1 MTETVNLQLSGMIQ
15 TTIFGGQLK
24 DQFSPKETVANK
36 MKTALITGVSGYL
49 GSHLAKTLKKAGW
62 KVVGIDKKYPKNKYV
77 DLFQIGDITEQEPLV
92 NTFRKVRIDTVF
104 HLAGRIEVCESNKN
118 PIEFYRNNVN
128 GTINVLNAMKT
139 FGVDKI
145 IYSSTAG
152 VYKTKNEPITEVDE
166 VNPFNNPYSGSK
178 YCAEMAI
185 RQSGIKHI
193 IFRYFN
199 LAGAD
204 PEGEFGECHEP
215 ETHLIPRI
223 LQNLNSFEIYGED
236 YNTPD
241 GTCIRDYVHVSDVA
255 DAHILAA
262 EKLEENSAIINLGTG
277 QGHSVKEIIQIVGE
291 VAKRPVGYTY
301 KSRRE
306 GDPPKLVAD
315 INSAKKLLNYQPRHD
330 IISIIET
337 AYEWQKRHDRKD

>member
-1 MTETVNLQLSGMIQ
+1 
-15 TTIFGGQLK
+15 
-24 DQFSPKETVANK
+24 

-49 GSHLAKTLKKAGW
+49 GSHLAKALKKTNC
-62 KVVGIDKKYPKNKYV
+62 KVVGLDKKHTSNQYV
-77 DLFQIGDITEQEPLV
+77 DLFYACDITDLDSLSIV
-92 NTFRKVRIDTVF
+92 FNKVKIDTVF

-204 PEGEFGECHEP
+204 PDGEFGECHEP

-236 YNTPD
+236 YETPD

-277 QGHSVKEIIQIVGE
+277 QGHSVKEIIEIVGNI
-291 VAKRPVGYTY
+291 AKRPVGYSY
-301 KSRRE
+301 KPRRQ
-306 GDPPKLVAD
+306 GDPPKLVAN
-315 INSAKKLLNYQPRHD
+315 INSAKNLLNYQPKHD
-330 IISIIET
+330 ILSILKT
-337 AYEWQKRHDRKD
+337 AYEWQKRHDGKD

>member
-1 MTETVNLQLSGMIQ
+1 
-15 TTIFGGQLK
+15 
-24 DQFSPKETVANK
+24 
-36 MKTALITGVSGYL
+36 
-49 GSHLAKTLKKAGW
+49 
-62 KVVGIDKKYPKNKYV
+62 
-77 DLFQIGDITEQEPLV
+77 
-92 NTFRKVRIDTVF
+92 
-104 HLAGRIEVCESNKN
+104 
-118 PIEFYRNNVN
+118 
-128 GTINVLNAMKT
+128 
-139 FGVDKI
+139 
-145 IYSSTAG
+145 
-152 VYKTKNEPITEVDE
+152 
-166 VNPFNNPYSGSK
+166 
-178 YCAEMAI
+178 
-185 RQSGIKHI
+185 
-193 IFRYFN
+193 